1 MGILCDRIIG
11 IEKVGNE
18 VNCKMRYF
26 NMMQPVISG
35 YINYYKLLGAP
46 LNPLTIKAVI
56 EGMAPYHIVSE

>member
-1 MGILCDRIIG
+1 
-11 IEKVGNE
+11 
-18 VNCKMRYF
+18 MRYF

-46 LNPLTIKAVI
+46 LDPLTIKAVI